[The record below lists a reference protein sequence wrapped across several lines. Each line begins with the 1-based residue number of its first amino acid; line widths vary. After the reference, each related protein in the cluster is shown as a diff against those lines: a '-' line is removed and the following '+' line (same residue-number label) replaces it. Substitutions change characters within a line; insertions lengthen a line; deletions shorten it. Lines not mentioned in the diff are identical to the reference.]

1 MKWQIDSVG
10 QFYDPGED
18 MAVYFDPASGD
29 THLISHFAA
38 YLIRQ
43 FSDQPMGIEALIKQ
57 ISPDIDPSD
66 LIELTQA
73 TPDLLEELVTLDI
86 LKRV

>member
-1 MKWQIDSVG
+1 MG

-18 MAVYFDPASGD
+18 MVVYFDPASGD

-38 YLIRQ
+38 YLIQQ
-43 FSDQPMGIEALIKQ
+43 FTGQPMGIEALIKQ
-57 ISPDIDPSD
+57 ISPDIDPVD
-66 LIELTQA
+66 LLEMTEA
-73 TPDLLEELVTLDI
+73 TPDVLAELVTLDV